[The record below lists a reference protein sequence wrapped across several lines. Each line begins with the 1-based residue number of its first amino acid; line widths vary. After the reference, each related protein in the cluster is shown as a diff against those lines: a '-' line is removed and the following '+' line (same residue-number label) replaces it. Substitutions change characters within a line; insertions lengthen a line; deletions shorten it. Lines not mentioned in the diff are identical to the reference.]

1 MSGEIESQPEEIRE
15 TSEATEN
22 TEQQSLEDATLEPQA
37 LVEQSGDFRQ
47 AEDVQQAFTGTM
59 ENAGVLAVPE
69 LQMLDGIFK
78 QVGEEVTPIPL
89 AGEGT
94 GATPFPMPE
103 QRLPGGEVP
112 YPPPLPDHS
121 PMEPET
127 GAAPEN
133 ESESEEQ
140 ASGII
145 MDASVLPF
153 TPENQESEGGS
164 LVEPASVLEASV
176 INLEEGADPD
186 MFEGLLVEEAVVLE
200 EGLGEAEEGW
210 IPITGMYVHVAQDGT
225 KTVVDANG
233 KPVDSPPLYTMIVN
247 EKGEEIFM
255 ARYPTG
261 AGQTEIKGIL
271 TTYSAPITGMY
282 VHAGQDGITVVDANG
297 KQVDSP
303 PMIVKVASDKGGV
316 DYLASYPD
324 GEHAVLTAYSAPI
337 TGLYVHAGQ
346 DGITVVDANGK
357 QVDSPPTIV
366 KVASEKGGVDYL
378 ASYPDGEHAV
388 LTTYSAPIT
397 GMYVHAG
404 QDGITVVDANGKQV
418 DSPPTIVKVASD
430 KGGVDYLA
438 SYPDGEHA
446 VLTTYSAPITGMY
459 IHIGQDGNAT
469 VVDANGEPVDSPPLL
484 TKIANSKSGVIYLAS
499 YPGSQGSALEYYK
512 PASAKPA
519 SGTN

>member
-15 TSEATEN
+15 TGEATEN

-47 AEDVQQAFTGTM
+47 AEDVQQAFTSTM

-78 QVGEEVTPIPL
+78 QVGEEATPIPL

-103 QRLPGGEVP
+103 QRLPGGEGP

-133 ESESEEQ
+133 ESEEQ

-164 LVEPASVLEASV
+164 LDQPASVLEASV

-233 KPVDSPPLYTMIVN
+233 KPVDSPPLYTMIAN

-255 ARYPTG
+255 AHYPTG
-261 AGQTEIKGIL
+261 AGQAEVKGIL

-282 VHAGQDGITVVDANG
+282 IHAGQDGINVVDANG
-297 KQVDSP
+297 RQVDSP
-303 PMIVKVASDKGGV
+303 PMIVKVANDKGGV

-324 GEHAVLTAYSAPI
+324 GEHAVLTA
-337 TGLYVHAGQ
+337 
-346 DGITVVDANGK
+346 
-357 QVDSPPTIV
+357 
-366 KVASEKGGVDYL
+366 
-378 ASYPDGEHAV
+378 
-388 LTTYSAPIT
+388 YSAPIT

-418 DSPPTIVKVASD
+418 DSPPTIVKVAND
-430 KGGVDYLA
+430 KGGVGYLA

-446 VLTTYSAPITGMY
+446 VLTTYSTPITGMY
-459 IHIGQDGNAT
+459 IHVSQDGNAT

-484 TKIANSKSGVIYLAS
+484 TKIANSKGGVIYLAS

-512 PASAKPA
+512 PPSAKPA
-519 SGTN
+519 